1 MSDVNERFEERAE
14 RFYQDTHVM
23 APGKDEAALGN
34 HTPYETKIALWD
46 LWCKKETEH
55 DALTREVER
64 LKQSNASWMR
74 RVSELKNSSEAYS
87 EKCDALHLAAGGL
100 REALITS
107 IYNRSPYVENMT
119 GDSIA
124 DGLRDYMTEM
134 EADALTA
141 YEQAVGT
148 P

>member
-1 MSDVNERFEERAE
+1 MSNVNERFDERAE

-55 DALTREVER
+55 
-64 LKQSNASWMR
+64 
-74 RVSELKNSSEAYS
+74 
-87 EKCDALHLAAGGL
+87 DALHLAAGGL

-141 YEQAVGT
+141 YAQAVGT